1 MNPVA
6 GGLAT
11 GALPRLLARVL
22 DGERLDE
29 SEAADLL
36 AALAGDD
43 VPPALTGALLAALR
57 LRGETGAELRGFARA
72 LRRLALRPDLP
83 PGLPALDIVGTGG
96 DGSGSLN
103 LSTGA
108 ALLAAAAG
116 VPVVKH
122 GNRSVSSRCGSADVL
137 DALGLP
143 LPLDERAAGRCL
155 AACGFTFLDARHY
168 HPAMAALAPVR
179 RALGVRTALNLAGP
193 LANPAAPPYAVI
205 GACTPAA
212 AGILAEALA
221 GLPVERAFVV
231 HGAPGWDEP
240 TPVGPF
246 VQFEVRPGRVGM
258 SERDPAEAGFPRCA
272 PADLLGGDPKEN
284 ARRLR
289 AALEGEPGPHRDA
302 LVLGAALGIEV
313 AGRAP
318 SLAAGRDLAEAAI
331 DGGAAKR
338 LVERLAAFG
347 EMEGAHA

>member
-1 MNPVA
+1 MSPSP
-6 GGLAT
+6 GGGAAR
-11 GALPRLLARVL
+11 ALPRVL
-22 DGERLDE
+22 TRILEGERLGE
-29 SEAADLL
+29 GEAADLL
-36 AALAGDD
+36 TTLAIDD
-43 VPPALTGALLAALR
+43 VHPAVAGALLVALR
-57 LRGETGAELRGFARA
+57 LRGETPAELRGIASA
-72 LRRLALRPDLP
+72 LRRLARRPDLP

-122 GNRSVSSRCGSADVL
+122 GNRSVSSRCGSAEVL
-137 DALGLP
+137 EALGVR

-168 HPAMAALAPVR
+168 HPAVAALGPVR
-179 RALGVRTALNLAGP
+179 RALGVRTVLNLAGP

-205 GACTPAA
+205 GACTRDAA
-212 AGILAEALA
+212 ATLAEALA

-240 TPVGPF
+240 TPIGPF
-246 VQFEVRPGRVGM
+246 LQLEVRPGRVETT
-258 SERDPAEAGFPRCA
+258 ERDPADAGFARCL
-272 PADLLGGDPKEN
+272 PGDLRGGDPAEN

-302 LVLGAALGIEV
+302 LVLGAALGLEV

-318 SLAAGRDLAEAAI
+318 SLAAGRAIAEAAI
-331 DGGAAKR
+331 AGGAAGR
-338 LVERLAAFG
+338 LVARLTAFG
-347 EMEGAHA
+347 REEPGRG